1 MNTAHVTPESS
12 HSYLDPRGFLRKVSR
27 QNLWS
32 SSRKIMVGPEVTARE
47 LTSTRNKEKLALVAP
62 PYLPPAPYASEAGL
76 A

>member
-1 MNTAHVTPESS
+1 MVQFEK
-12 HSYLDPRGFLRKVSR
+12 D
-27 QNLWS
+27 
-32 SSRKIMVGPEVTARE
+32 MVGPEVTARE